1 MDIEQRIA
9 EIEKRNDKVT
19 SDKAWETSKTRRFAI
34 ALTTYLCA
42 CLTFLIIIPS
52 SNWYFAALVPTGGYC
67 LSTLG
72 LPWLRAIWQQR
83 TPQG

>member
-1 MDIEQRIA
+1 MSLEDRISRIED
-9 EIEKRNDKVT
+9 RNAKV
-19 SDKAWETSKTRRFAI
+19 SLDKAWETSWARRGAI

-42 CLTFLIIIPS
+42 SLTFIMIIPS

-72 LPWLRAIWQQR
+72 LPRLRALWEKR
-83 TPQG
+83 RA

>member
-1 MDIEQRIA
+1 MSLEERLASIEG
-9 EIEKRNDKVT
+9 RNARVT
-19 SDKAWETSKTRRFAI
+19 LDKAWETSLTRRAAI
-34 ALTTYLCA
+34 AATTYCCA

-72 LPWLRAIWQQR
+72 LPQLRMWWER
-83 TPQG
+83 RKS